1 MAINLVSL
9 IMDCLTPD
17 MIGRIGSAL
26 GLDRTRVQ
34 SAVNSAVP
42 SMLAGFSNVAAQP
55 GGAQRLADAAMDQTG
70 TLEGFSRMLGTPNQS
85 SLIES
90 GSQMLSS
97 LLGNRDQNA
106 LTAAIGRFT
115 GIGQGASGSLLG
127 MLAPVV
133 MGMITRQLGAG
144 VDPKGITNLLAG
156 QKDNIAAALPAGLA
170 NQLTGTGL
178 LDSIGGA
185 ARTAA
190 AATSDTLRSS
200 ASMARSVVSDS
211 ARRAAGTSPSANWL
225 YWLIPVAAAV
235 ALVVYLMARPSDQIA
250 KTDTTTGQQ
259 SGTTGQTVTT
269 ASLGIDK
276 QVSDTI
282 AGLRTTLGGINDAAS
297 AHAAV
302 PKLQEA
308 AAQLDTINGLSA
320 RLSDDQKKVV
330 ASMVNPTMPA
340 LNQMFDRVLAI
351 PGASEELKP
360 SVDALKAKLAQ
371 LAA

>member
-9 IMDCLTPD
+9 VMDFLTPD
-17 MIGRIGSAL
+17 MIGRMASAV
-26 GLDRTRVQ
+26 GLDRTKVQ
-34 SAVNSAVP
+34 SAINSAVP
-42 SMLAGFSNVAAQP
+42 SVLAGFSSVAAQP
-55 GGAQRLADAAMDQTG
+55 GGAQRLANAAIDQTG
-70 TLEGFSRMLGTPNQS
+70 TLEGFSRNLGTGTQS

-97 LLGNRDQNA
+97 VLGSRDQNA
-106 LTAAIGRFT
+106 LTAAIARFT
-115 GIGQGASGSLLG
+115 GIGGGATGSLLG

-133 MGMITRQLGAG
+133 MGTITRQLGAG
-144 VDPKGITNLLAG
+144 ADPKGITDLLAS

-190 AATSDTLRSS
+190 AATGETLRSS
-200 ASMARSVVSDS
+200 ASTARAVVSDS
-211 ARRAAGTSPSANWL
+211 ARRATGTSPSANWL
-225 YWLIPVAAAV
+225 YWLIPIAAVV
-235 ALVVYLMARPSDQIA
+235 ALVVYLMATPSEQITQ
-250 KTDTTTGQQ
+250 TDATTSQQSVTTGQA
-259 SGTTGQTVTT
+259 VTT

-276 QVSDTI
+276 QVTDTLD
-282 AGLRTTLGGINDAAS
+282 GLRTTLGGINDAAS
-297 AHAAV
+297 AHAAL

-308 AAQLDTINGLSA
+308 AAQLDTLNGLNAGLSA
-320 RLSDDQKKVV
+320 DQKKSV
-330 ASMVNPTMPA
+330 ASLVNPTMPA
-340 LNQMFDRVLAI
+340 LNQMFDKVLAI

-360 SVDALKAKLAQ
+360 SIDALKTKLAS